1 MLLISQSHL
10 PLSPVPSFLPPSPL
24 HLKTF
29 TVAVLTGTPCPQV
42 SSWFTPWFPPVFCS
56 TVPYQP
62 SPSWSASI
70 KDQPPPSLCPLTLL
84 YYPTEYL
91 SSMWLL
97 HICLF
102 SISLGLHLS
111 FRRKTA
117 LLVLFTNESPVPRV
131 AQCPAQDMHLTIFA
145 QQNYYSS
152 SQYRRTLISL
162 PHFSLHL
169 WCTQLPLLSSSQ
181 ISLHMICTIYSPS
194 APSFQIYSLPHFML
208 WEAEPRRLPP
218 LGSLTS

>member
-1 MLLISQSHL
+1 MEAPPVPFDVINIWVS
-10 PLSPVPSFLPPSPL
+10 PPVPSFLPPSPL

-29 TVAVLTGTPCPQV
+29 TLAVLTGTPFPQI

-56 TVPYQP
+56 TVPCQP
-62 SPSWSASI
+62 TPSWSASI
-70 KDQPPPSLCPLTLL
+70 KDQPPPPLSPLTLL

-111 FRRKTA
+111 FRRQTA

-131 AQCPAQDMHLTIFA
+131 AQCPAQDMHSTIFV
-145 QQNYYSS
+145 QQN
-152 SQYRRTLISL
+152 
-162 PHFSLHL
+162 
-169 WCTQLPLLSSSQ
+169 
-181 ISLHMICTIYSPS
+181 
-194 APSFQIYSLPHFML
+194 
-208 WEAEPRRLPP
+208 
-218 LGSLTS
+218 